1 MCGNVPLTEG
11 VLRAHLS
18 AMGHAIDY
26 IPKDEVRRLAKR
38 SDLWG
43 AWLTVHVWG
52 VIALA
57 VAAYIIFPNPFVF
70 AASFLI
76 IGSRQHGL
84 SILAHDTAHG
94 VMFQNRKLNEFVG
107 KYLLAAPYGGDMIAY
122 RHYHLKHHR
131 HTQSENDPD
140 LPLSAKF
147 PTTKASLRRKFL
159 RDITG
164 RTYLRLRIAAWKM
177 RRGGEKVEGSDA
189 FQKSS
194 PIPFFVSNAILF
206 GIFILIGH
214 PWLYLTLWLL
224 PMWTWMFAVL
234 RLRNIAEHA
243 VTTNDDNPLT
253 HARTTHANV
262 IERILFAPYWV
273 NYHVEHHAYMFVPC
287 YRLKALHKAM
297 VENGHAPDMEIQN
310 DYGAVLKLAS
320 A

>member
-1 MCGNVPLTEG
+1 MTITRHPSHPHNM
-11 VLRAHLS
+11 RRS
-18 AMGHAIDY
+18 IDY
-26 IPKDEVRRLAKR
+26 IPKAEVRRLAER

-43 AWLTVHVWG
+43 AWLTLHVWG

-57 VAAYIIFPNPFVF
+57 VAAYIIFPNPLVF

-76 IGSRQHGL
+76 IGSRQHGIA
-84 SILAHDTAHG
+84 ILAHDTAHG
-94 VMFQNRKLNEFVG
+94 VMFKSKAMNEFVG
-107 KYLLAAPYGGDMIAY
+107 KYLLAAPYGGDMVAY

-131 HTQSENDPD
+131 YTQSELDPD

-147 PTTKASLRRKFL
+147 PTTKQSLMRKFA
-159 RDITG
+159 RDISGLTF
-164 RTYLRLRIAAWKM
+164 LRLRYAAFLM
-177 RRGGEKVEGSDA
+177 RSKGKTMPGTEA

-194 PIPFFVSNAILF
+194 PLPFFITNALIF
-206 GIFILIGH
+206 GVFILIGH
-214 PWLYLTLWLL
+214 PWLYLTFWLL
-224 PMWTWMFAVL
+224 PLWTWFFAVL

-287 YRLKALHKAM
+287 YRLKALHTAM
-297 VENGHAPDMEIQN
+297 VAGGHKPDMDYQK

-320 A
+320 L